1 MFFCQPSI
9 FNERPN
15 MAEVIGWILAV
26 AICIVLPVA
35 LGYYDAVAGRA
46 AGLAVLAWLLRTGGI
61 DDDTRTGG

>member
-1 MFFCQPSI
+1 
-9 FNERPN
+9 